1 MQDDKNNNLFE
12 TVFQGVEPPRDDHEY
27 QKKTDSK
34 PETSQV
40 EPVATS
46 NSTNEIE
53 PQTQQ
58 PIQTSSDVLPSEME
72 SQPASVEF
80 EPMAVQPDTVT
91 PITENISKM
100 NTDTDEQKLNPVVR
114 FLVYLLLLAGI
125 LFSLYNLVVVPIMN
139 AVSEKNVSDTRQKK
153 VETYLQDVM
162 TSFQNNQQLQNL
174 ETCQIVS
181 SGKYCTMDENFLDE
195 SRALII
201 QSEYEVDGGM
211 LFFKDGNIQSG
222 YIYLEGHT
230 YNIQNGK
237 VTEKASVDTTAEES

>member
-1 MQDDKNNNLFE
+1 
-12 TVFQGVEPPRDDHEY
+12 
-27 QKKTDSK
+27 
-34 PETSQV
+34 
-40 EPVATS
+40 
-46 NSTNEIE
+46 
-53 PQTQQ
+53 
-58 PIQTSSDVLPSEME
+58 
-72 SQPASVEF
+72 
-80 EPMAVQPDTVT
+80 
-91 PITENISKM
+91 
-100 NTDTDEQKLNPVVR
+100 
-114 FLVYLLLLAGI
+114 
-125 LFSLYNLVVVPIMN
+125 
-139 AVSEKNVSDTRQKK
+139 
-153 VETYLQDVM
+153 M
-162 TSFQNNQQLQNL
+162 TSFQNNQQLHNL